1 MMGILKKPKFLII
14 GGAALFVVIALAVF
28 LVFLLQPKTV
38 GFFGLSKESEEAVRL
53 QECLESKGYT
63 VYYAENLEDLK
74 SLDCNAWIVQ
84 TTSDLFAEKIL
95 QILGDKAIFI
105 GNRPSL
111 PQPIRYV
118 GMDMK
123 EAGTLFAK
131 LLADLPNAGDTNEDG
146 TLSCLLLTAPEG
158 HKEKQD
164 FLQGL
169 EEGMETFHLPHTILD
184 VLACPRTEEAGY
196 AATLDNLSTYGR
208 DIEVIL
214 VSSEAQAAGAAQAI
228 HQSGWEVSKDFYL
241 LSTGCSMD
249 SMNALNEWQRS
260 GLVFAS
266 QEDLDDLVLTAVA
279 DTIRGKNQK
288 EYLPSFKLYQNTT
301 FLQ

>member
-1 MMGILKKPKFLII
+1 MGILKKPKFLII
-14 GGAALFVVIALAVF
+14 GGAALLVVIALAVF

-74 SLDCNAWIVQ
+74 SIDCNAWIVQ

-123 EAGTLFAK
+123 EAGTLLAE

-184 VLACPRTEEAGY
+184 VLACPRTEEAGFK
-196 AATLDNLSTYGR
+196 ATLDSLSTYGR

-214 VSSEAQAAGAAQAI
+214 VSSEVQAVGAAQAI
-228 HQSGWEVSKDFYL
+228 NQGGWEISKDFYL
-241 LSTGCSMD
+241 LSAGHTEY
-249 SMNALNEWQRS
+249 SMNALTERQRS
-260 GLVFAS
+260 GLAFAS
-266 QEDLDDLVLTAVA
+266 REDLDDLVLTAVA
-279 DTIRGKNQK
+279 DTIGGKSPK
-288 EYLPSFKLYQNTT
+288 EYLLPFKLYQNTSS
-301 FLQ
+301 LQ

>member
-1 MMGILKKPKFLII
+1 MGILKKPKFLII
-14 GGAALFVVIALAVF
+14 GVAVLLVAIALAVS

-38 GFFGLSKESEEAVRL
+38 GFFGLDKESEEAVRL
-53 QECLESKGYT
+53 QERLEEKGYT

-74 SLDCNAWIVQ
+74 TIDCNAWIAQ
-84 TTSDLFAEKIL
+84 TTSDLFAKKIL
-95 QILGDKAIFI
+95 NILGDKAIFI

-123 EAGTLFAK
+123 EAGTLLAE

-169 EEGMETFHLPHTILD
+169 EEGMETFRLPHTILD
-184 VLACPRTEEAGY
+184 VLACPRTEEAGFK
-196 AATLDNLSTYGR
+196 ATLDSLSTYGR

-214 VSSEAQAAGAAQAI
+214 VSSEVQAVGAAQAI
-228 HQSGWEVSKDFYL
+228 NQGGWEISKDFYL
-241 LSTGCSMD
+241 LSAGHTEY
-249 SMNALNEWQRS
+249 SMNALTERQRS
-260 GLVFAS
+260 GLAFAS
-266 QEDLDDLVLTAVA
+266 REDLDDLVLTAVA
-279 DTIRGKNQK
+279 DTIGGKSPK
-288 EYLPSFKLYQNTT
+288 EYLLPFKLYQNTSS
-301 FLQ
+301 LQ

>member
-1 MMGILKKPKFLII
+1 MGILKKPKFLII

-74 SLDCNAWIVQ
+74 TIDCNAWIAQ
-84 TTSDLFAEKIL
+84 TTSDLFAKKIL
-95 QILGDKAIFI
+95 DILGDKAIFI

-123 EAGTLFAK
+123 EAGTLLAE
-131 LLADLPNAGDTNEDG
+131 LLTNLPNAGDTNEDG

-169 EEGMETFHLPHTILD
+169 EEGMETFRLPHTILD
-184 VLACPRTEEAGY
+184 VLACPRTEEAGFK
-196 AATLDNLSTYGR
+196 ATLDSLSIYGR

-214 VSSEAQAAGAAQAI
+214 VSSEAQAVGAAQAI
-228 HQSGWEVSKDFYL
+228 NQGGWEISKDFYL
-241 LSTGCSMD
+241 LSAGHTEY
-249 SMNALNEWQRS
+249 SMNALTERQRS

-279 DTIRGKNQK
+279 DTIGGKSPK
-288 EYLPSFKLYQNTT
+288 EYLLPFKLYQNTSS
-301 FLQ
+301 LQ